1 MNNFFERS
9 LADVENRLGE
19 LTDGFNCTERLK
31 QAMTYS
37 LMACGKRLRPLLIL
51 TAANLA
57 GLRHDEVLDM
67 ACAVEM
73 IHTYSLIHDD
83 LPSMDDDALRRG
95 KPTSHMVFGEAMAI
109 LAGDALLNE
118 AHKLLIERY
127 AGNAAGA
134 RAALE
139 ISRAAGKD
147 GMINGQVLD
156 ITHEGSPVSLETLK
170 MIHAGKTG
178 ALIAASL
185 TAPYLLA
192 GKTPEEVRTIRQIGE
207 NIGVMFQIQ
216 DDILDVTSD
225 AKTLGKTP
233 GKDQRDAKNTY
244 VSLLGL
250 PESRRLIDEYYRGTL
265 ELISMAAKE
274 HSLLTELLNI
284 ILKRSK

>member
-9 LADVENRLGE
+9 LEDVENRLEE
-19 LTDGFNCTERLK
+19 LTSRFECTDRLK

-37 LMACGKRLRPLLIL
+37 LMAGGKRLRPLLIL
-51 TAANLA
+51 TAAKLA
-57 GLRHDEVLDM
+57 GLRHDDVLDM

-95 KPTSHMVFGEAMAI
+95 KPTSHMVFGEAIAI

-127 AGNAAGA
+127 AGNAEGA
-134 RAALE
+134 RAILE
-139 ISRAAGKD
+139 ISRASGKD

-156 ITHEGSPVSLETLK
+156 ITNEGSPVNLETLK
-170 MIHAGKTG
+170 MIHEGKTG

-192 GKTPEEVRTIRQIGE
+192 GKTPEEVRTMRQIGE

-233 GKDQRDAKNTY
+233 GKDQRDDKNTY

-250 PESRRLIDEYYRGTL
+250 PESRRLIDEYYQRTL